1 MNLADNSFDNSM
13 SLWGHGCGHSYS
25 RDGEDQG
32 YGGSGYDKG
41 PGGYGYGHD
50 DPETVVAEASVLRT
64 ATQEEI
70 IETLTT
76 LRRDVCT

>member
-1 MNLADNSFDNSM
+1 
-13 SLWGHGCGHSYS
+13 
-25 RDGEDQG
+25 
-32 YGGSGYDKG
+32 
-41 PGGYGYGHD
+41 
-50 DPETVVAEASVLRT
+50 VAEASVLRT